1 MYTHKLNQSKDEQE
15 VISFIGQNGF
25 GILVSTVKGKL
36 WATHLPLVIDQ
47 EGKKL
52 TGHLARANSQW
63 KDFNGEDEVM
73 VVFAG
78 PHTYISSSWYD
89 HENVPTWNYITAHV
103 YGRVRITEGDELLND
118 LKDLTNKYE
127 KASANPVRVENM
139 SEKLL
144 VPELRGIVGIQVEIT
159 RIESTFKLSQNRD
172 DKNYKVITGE
182 LEKRGCPFDHE
193 IAEEMKKRRPLDY

>member
-1 MYTHKLNQSKDEQE
+1 MYTHKLNHSKDQQE
-15 VISFIGQNGF
+15 VIDFIQQNGF

-36 WATHLPLVIDQ
+36 WATHLPMIIDS

-52 TGHLARANSQW
+52 TGHLARANAQW
-63 KDFNGEDEVM
+63 KDFTNEDEVM
-73 VVFAG
+73 IIFAG

-103 YGRVRITEGDELLND
+103 YGKVRIAEGEELLND

-127 KASANPVRVENM
+127 KDSVNPVRVENM

-144 VPELRGIVGIQVEIT
+144 VPEIRGIVGIQIDIT

-193 IAEEMKKRRPLDY
+193 IAEEMKKRRPLD